1 MNTSPSI
8 DDLLAGVIIAIETD
22 IVPEL
27 QTMKGHATAQMMQS
41 LLQGVRQ
48 LLPVYDAYVT
58 DEHNDMTRVLCA
70 AATALDGIDAAA
82 ADRVRDRA
90 ATLGQWPDRPAPPDR
105 AELVDAHRALS
116 QALTDTLRD
125 LDDLQRADVA
135 AADVALDVVRAH
147 LGPRYVRDTLTFCID
162 GGMLGRG

>member
-1 MNTSPSI
+1 VNTSPSL
-8 DDLLAGVIIAIETD
+8 DDLLAGVIISIETD

-58 DEHNDMTRVLCA
+58 DEHNDMTAVLR
-70 AATALDGIDAAA
+70 DAADALEGVDGA
-82 ADRVRDRA
+82 AVDRIRARA
-90 ATLGQWPDRPAPPDR
+90 ATLGQWADRPAPPDR
-105 AELVDAHRALS
+105 AELVDAHRQLS
-116 QALTDTLRD
+116 QALTDTMRD
-125 LDDLQRADVA
+125 LDELQRTDVA
-135 AADVALDVVRAH
+135 EADAALDVLRGH
-147 LGPRYVRDTLTFCID
+147 LGPRYVRDTQSFCID

>member
-48 LLPVYDAYVT
+48 LLPVYDACLT
-58 DEHNDMTRVLCA
+58 DEHNAMTAVLRDGA
-70 AATALDGIDAAA
+70 AAIDGATGEA
-82 ADRVRDRA
+82 ADRIRERA
-90 ATLGQWPDRPAPPDR
+90 ATLGRWPDRPAPPDR
-105 AELVDAHRALS
+105 ADVVEAHRALG

-125 LDDLQRADVA
+125 LDELQSAEVAGADT
-135 AADVALDVVRAH
+135 ALDVLRGH
-147 LGPRYVRDTLTFCID
+147 MGPRYVRDTLTFCID

>member
-8 DDLLAGVIIAIETD
+8 DDLLAGVIVAIETD

-48 LLPVYDAYVT
+48 LLPVYDAYVV
-58 DEHNDMTRVLCA
+58 DEHNDMTAVLRDM
-70 AATALDGIDAAA
+70 AATLDSVDGDA
-82 ADRVRDRA
+82 ADRIRARA
-90 ATLGQWPDRPAPPDR
+90 ATLGSWPDLPAPLDQ
-105 AELVDAHRALS
+105 AAVITAHRALS
-116 QALTDTLRD
+116 EALADSMRD
-125 LDDLQRADVA
+125 LDELQRDGVD
-135 AADVALDVVRAH
+135 AADTALDIMRGH
-147 LGPRYVRDTLTFCID
+147 LGPRYVRDTRTFCID